1 VPVELKSFPQPLWT
15 GAEDL
20 RGKTLFCYA
29 GQGLGDT
36 VQFFRYCALAK
47 ARGARVILA
56 PQNALARLLRAAEPE
71 LEVIDQ
77 NSVPAHFDYHIP
89 LMSLPLAFGTTVE
102 TIPDPGPYLVAEAEK
117 IHQWRT
123 RIGAEG
129 FKIGITWRGNERGIM
144 RGRSYP
150 PALLA
155 TLAKRPGVRLISLQ
169 KDAGESELRS
179 IHAESLG
186 NEFDA
191 GPDAF
196 IDTAAV
202 LQSLD
207 LVVTADTAIA
217 HIAGALGR
225 PTWIAL
231 KHLPDWRWLLN
242 RSDTPWYQSV
252 TLFRQPVEGDWP
264 AVLTQME
271 DMLGRRL

>member
-1 VPVELKSFPQPLWT
+1 V
-15 GAEDL
+15 AD
-20 RGKTLFCYA
+20 
-29 GQGLGDT
+29 
-36 VQFFRYCALAK
+36 
-47 ARGARVILA
+47 
-56 PQNALARLLRAAEPE
+56 PE
-71 LEVIDQ
+71 IQLVRHET
-77 NSVPAHFDYHIP
+77 VPAHFDYHIP

-102 TIPDPGPYLVAEAEK
+102 TIPDCGTYLVAEAEK
-117 IHQWRT
+117 IQQWRT
-123 RIGAEG
+123 RIGTKG
-129 FKIGITWRGNERGIM
+129 FKIGIAWRGNERGIM

-155 TLAKRPGVRLISLQ
+155 TLAKLPGVRLISLQ
-169 KDAGESELRS
+169 KDASEYELQS

-196 IDTAAV
+196 LDTAAV
-202 LQSLD
+202 LQNLD

-231 KHLPDWRWLLN
+231 KHLPDWRWLLK
-242 RSDTPWYQSV
+242 RSDTPWYRSV

-264 AVLTQME
+264 AVFMQME
-271 DMLGRRL
+271 QRLGERL